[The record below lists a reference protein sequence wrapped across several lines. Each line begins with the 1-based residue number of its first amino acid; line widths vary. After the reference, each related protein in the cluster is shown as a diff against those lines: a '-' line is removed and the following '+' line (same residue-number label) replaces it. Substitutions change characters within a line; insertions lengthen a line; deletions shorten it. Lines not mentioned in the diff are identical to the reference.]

1 MDFPKMVKIKQK
13 LNNECVKD
21 IKKYFKKKLA
31 CSSLVSNVKDGDSV
45 AIAVGSRGITDIVP
59 IITTLVEELK
69 KLNAKPF
76 IIPAMGSHGGATV
89 EGQSLVLSKYG
100 ITQKKIGIPVYSSIE
115 VIKLGETKSGIPV
128 YIDKIA
134 ANADHIVVVN
144 RIKSHT
150 EFFGKIESGLIK
162 MLVVGLGKH
171 KGALTMHSYA
181 VKFGY
186 EKTLID
192 MWRVILKNAPIL
204 LGIGIIEN
212 GYRKT
217 YSIECVEPGDFID
230 KEQLLLD
237 IAKKITPK
245 LPFEKIDVLIVDE
258 AGKDISG
265 TGMDTKVIGRIRN
278 IYEKELS
285 KPKIT
290 RIVLRSLT
298 EKTDGNAIGVG
309 LADFITKSLVDGID
323 MKATFVNAVTA
334 ITPEKGRLPLVCDSD
349 KEAIKN
355 ALATAGPV
363 DSKKVRMVRI
373 KNTSELNEM
382 YISEGLLDEVKKLP
396 NIEIIS
402 EAAKL
407 EFNEA
412 GQLIEL

>member
-1 MDFPKMVKIKQK
+1 MDFPKMIKIRQK
-13 LNNECVKD
+13 INDECVKD
-21 IKKYFKKKLA
+21 IKKYFKKKIA
-31 CSSLVSNVKDGDSV
+31 YSSLVSTIKNGDSV
-45 AIAVGSRGITDIVP
+45 AITAGSRGITDIVP
-59 IITTLVEELK
+59 IITILVEELK

-76 IIPAMGSHGGATV
+76 IIPAMGSHGGATA
-89 EGQSLVLSKYG
+89 EGQSLVLSEYG
-100 ITQKKIGIPVYSSIE
+100 ITQKTIGAPIYSSME
-115 VIKLGETKSGIPV
+115 VVKLGETKSGIPV

-134 ANADHIVVVN
+134 KNANHIIVVN

-186 EKTLID
+186 EKTLTDIEK
-192 MWRVILKNAPIL
+192 VILENAPIS

-217 YSIECVEPGDFID
+217 YSIECIEPDDFID
-230 KEQLLLD
+230 KEKLLLG

-278 IYEKELS
+278 IYEKELT
-285 KPKIT
+285 KPRIT
-290 RIVLRSLT
+290 RIVLRGLT
-298 EKTDGNAIGVG
+298 KKTNGNAIGVG
-309 LADFITKSLVDGID
+309 LADFITKSLADEID
-323 MKATFVNAVTA
+323 MKATFVNTVTA
-334 ITPEKGRLPLVCDSD
+334 VTPEKGRLPLICDSD
-349 KEAIKN
+349 KEAIEN
-355 ALATAGPV
+355 AFATAGPIG
-363 DSKKVRMVRI
+363 SKKIRMVRI
-373 KNTSELNEM
+373 KNTSELSEM
-382 YISEGLLDEVKKLP
+382 YISEGLLDEVNKQP

-402 EAAKL
+402 KGAKL
-407 EFNEA
+407 EFSEE
-412 GQLIEL
+412 GQIIG